1 MKMKLFRF
9 FWRLSKKPSK
19 AERFF
24 WTLTFAGTGIYVSYR
39 YVQWLVKGDIA
50 LTIGI
55 MAVSTV
61 IVVILTFVLY
71 KMGYRGRGRA

>member
-1 MKMKLFRF
+1 MKGLFELF
-9 FWRLSKKPSK
+9 KILPI
-19 AERFF
+19 
-24 WTLTFAGTGIYVSYR
+24 GGIGIYISYR

-71 KMGYRGRGRA
+71 KMGYRGHGRA

>member
-1 MKMKLFRF
+1 MYSKSQDLLELVIMEKNPFQLF
-9 FWRLSKKPSK
+9 
-19 AERFF
+19 AI
-24 WTLTFAGTGIYVSYR
+24 LTTVGIGIYVSYR

-61 IVVILTFVLY
+61 IFFIITFVLY
-71 KMGYRGRGRA
+71 KMGVGRK